1 MRDIYTSC
9 PVSMTFEE
17 GEVMVKVTCQIDGE
31 TFLIHSPAGDGRYL
45 ASRVHE
51 LIVGPAIAPRP
62 LDPVRDIDA

>member
-1 MRDIYTSC
+1 MRDILTNC
-9 PVSMTFEE
+9 PPTLTVEE
-17 GEVMVKVTCQIDGE
+17 GELVVKVTCQIDGV
-31 TFLIHSPAGDGRYL
+31 TYQVTSPAGDGRYL